1 MCLAVVFALT
11 SCGQK
16 ELSQNTGEES
26 QATEASETGT
36 VEELTAEETAADN
49 HDTEPEYIQAVKT
62 AYNKIVAEC
71 AELGDDDPHISAYMT
86 DLNGDG
92 YRDIIYQPYWFPYVL
107 IYNNGSFVECEIDD
121 EVVAGS
127 IFPSGSDKS
136 GYFIDS
142 DKGIIVIRYDGHTT
156 GTATYRGAEAS
167 KINGTKAERIWIEYY
182 EYPEGRFDNEF
193 ANEDYERI
201 DEIVNAEFNSKQYD
215 PRIKDYNLVSY
226 YDVST
231 AWDGNVI

>member
-1 MCLAVVFALT
+1 MIKRLVSLLMCLAVVFALT

-16 ELSQNTGEES
+16 EPSQNTGEES

-107 IYNNGSFVECEIDD
+107 IYYMAVSSSARLMMRLSQAVFSRAAAINPDIL
-121 EVVAGS
+121 S
-127 IFPSGSDKS
+127 IP
-136 GYFIDS
+136 
-142 DKGIIVIRYDGHTT
+142 
-156 GTATYRGAEAS
+156 
-167 KINGTKAERIWIEYY
+167 
-182 EYPEGRFDNEF
+182 
-193 ANEDYERI
+193 
-201 DEIVNAEFNSKQYD
+201 
-215 PRIKDYNLVSY
+215 IKVS
-226 YDVST
+226 
-231 AWDGNVI
+231 